1 MFSRLAREERL
12 LATTKGDANMSSKS
26 CRSIRDWVH
35 LEEETAIVYLH
46 DLSPGESITLHQV
59 EISDSLK
66 RRDVGVLVG

>member
-1 MFSRLAREERL
+1 M
-12 LATTKGDANMSSKS
+12 ATTKGGANMCSQS
-26 CRSIRDWVH
+26 CRSIEDCVH

-46 DLSPGESITLHQV
+46 DLSAGESITLHQV